1 MEIWGEEYFEE
12 NIKSHLNNTLIEYVG
27 TVNDE
32 QKKYYLQRSK
42 AFLFPI
48 KWEEPFGIVMAEA
61 MSCGVPVIAFRRGAV
76 PEVVKEGVS
85 GFIVDNVD
93 EMIAAVNKIYKLDS
107 EEIRNECVYQFSPE
121 IIAKQYIVLLH
132 ELIKRNN

>member
-1 MEIWGEEYFEE
+1 
-12 NIKSHLNNTLIEYVG
+12 
-27 TVNDE
+27 
-32 QKKYYLQRSK
+32 
-42 AFLFPI
+42 
-48 KWEEPFGIVMAEA
+48 MAEA